1 MPMSNRMLT
10 LMMGVVA
17 FLILAVGVV
26 FVIALAGGGGDDDGG
41 SPASPSNGDDDSP
54 RSTGNG
60 ICSGQ
65 SLIVPGNDPNT
76 VLDPIQVGDVSTSE
90 YVVEI
95 FGGLVTLD
103 TELKVQPDIAQSWE
117 VSNGGKTYTFTL
129 RDNVVFHTGNTRRVT
144 ANDVKYSIER
154 AADPV
159 NASPTV
165 RAYLGNI
172 VGVRDRY
179 ENKASSVSG
188 VKVIDERT
196 LQIDLIEPS
205 DFFLSELTY
214 PVAFVVDREQ
224 VESNPRNWTQKPN
237 GTGPFRLAEFKPAE
251 RIRLVKNDRYHLGAP
266 KLDEVIFELGGGSLL
281 TRYENDEIHI
291 GGFPASLLDSV
302 KDGSNKLAEDYR
314 AVPNMAVFYF
324 TLNPGQP
331 PFDDPKV
338 RQAFAMTL
346 DRETINSVLLYDAYR
361 VADGFLPPDMPGYTE
376 SVRSYEYNV
385 AEAKQLLAES
395 KYAGNL
401 PRIVLTFSGSGAAP
415 GDLLVAIQQ
424 GWQDALGVNIELQ
437 AIDTSAFLR
446 EQRRGT
452 FQMHSDGWSA
462 DYPDPEDFLG
472 KLFASDSTLN
482 YTKYKNDE
490 VDKLLLSARVET
502 DRTRR
507 YQMYAEAEQL
517 ILDDAVVIPTF
528 WPVDHVVVKPCVQ
541 GYPDVSMTVPK
552 YRFVE
557 IKAE

>member
-1 MPMSNRMLT
+1 MSNRMLT

-17 FLILAVGVV
+17 LLILAVGVV
-26 FVIALAGGGGDDDGG
+26 FVAVLAGGGGDDDG
-41 SPASPSNGDDDSP
+41 SPASPSNNDDSP
-54 RSTGNG
+54 RNTGRG
-60 ICSGQ
+60 ICSGK

-103 TELKVQPDIAQSWE
+103 PELKVQPDIAQSWE

-172 VGVRDRY
+172 VGVRDRF

-196 LQIDLIEPS
+196 VQIDLIEPS

-224 VESNPRNWTQKPN
+224 IESNPRNWTQKPN

-251 RIRLVKNDRYHLGAP
+251 RIRIVKNDRYHLGAP

-302 KDGSNKLAEDYR
+302 KDGSNKLAKDYR

-324 TLNPGQP
+324 TLNPQQP

-376 SVRSYEYNV
+376 SVHSYEYNV
-385 AEAKQLLAES
+385 ARAKQLLSES
-395 KYAGNL
+395 KYAGNM
-401 PRIVLTFSGSGAAP
+401 PRVVLTFSGSGAAP

-482 YTKYKNDE
+482 YTRYKNDE
-490 VDKLLLSARVET
+490 VDKLLLAARVET
-502 DRTRR
+502 DRTKR
-507 YQMYAEAEQL
+507 YQMYAQAEQL

-528 WPVDHVVVKPCVQ
+528 WPVDHVVVKPCVK

>member
-1 MPMSNRMLT
+1 MSNRMLT

-26 FVIALAGGGGDDDGG
+26 FVIALAGGGGDDNG
-41 SPASPSNGDDDSP
+41 SPASPSNNDDSP
-54 RSTGNG
+54 RSTGKG
-60 ICSGQ
+60 ICSGK

-165 RAYLGNI
+165 RAYLGNV
-172 VGVRDRY
+172 VGVRDRF

-196 LQIDLIEPS
+196 VQIDLIEPS

-224 VESNPRNWTQKPN
+224 IESNPRNWTQKPN

-251 RIRLVKNDRYHLGAP
+251 RIRIVKNDRYHLGAP

-324 TLNPGQP
+324 TLNPQQP

-376 SVRSYEYNV
+376 SVHSYEYNV
-385 AEAKQLLAES
+385 ARAKQLLSES
-395 KYAGNL
+395 KYAGNM
-401 PRIVLTFSGSGAAP
+401 PRVVLTFSGSGAAP

-482 YTKYKNDE
+482 YTRYKNDE
-490 VDKLLLSARVET
+490 VDKLLLAARIET
-502 DRTRR
+502 DRTKR

-517 ILDDAVVIPTF
+517 IMDDAVVIPTF

>member
-1 MPMSNRMLT
+1 MSNRMLT

-26 FVIALAGGGGDDDGG
+26 FVIALAGGGGDDG
-41 SPASPSNGDDDSP
+41 SPASPSNNDDDSP
-54 RSTGNG
+54 RRTGNG
-60 ICSGQ
+60 ICSGN
-65 SLIVPGNDPNT
+65 SLIVPGSEPAT

-103 TELKVQPDIAQSWE
+103 TNLQVQPDIAQSWE
-117 VSNGGKTYTFTL
+117 VSNGGKTYTFKL
-129 RDNVVFHTGNTRRVT
+129 RDDVVFHTGNTRRVT
-144 ANDVKYSIER
+144 AEDVKYSIER

-172 VGVRDRY
+172 VGLRDRF

-196 LQIDLIEPS
+196 VQIDLIEPS

-214 PVAFVVDREQ
+214 PVAFVVDRQ
-224 VESNPRNWTQKPN
+224 QIESNPRNWTQKPN

-251 RIRLVKNDRYHLGAP
+251 RIRLVRNDRYHLGAP
-266 KLDEVIFELGGGSLL
+266 KIDEIVFELGGGSLL
-281 TRYENDEIHI
+281 TRYENDELHLSF
-291 GGFPASLLDSV
+291 FPASLLDSV
-302 KDGSNKLAEDYR
+302 KDGSNKLSKEYR
-314 AVPNMAVFYF
+314 SVPNMAVFYF
-324 TLNPGQP
+324 TLNPNQP

-338 RQAFAMTL
+338 RQAFAMSI
-346 DRETINSVLLYDAYR
+346 DRKTINSVLLYDAYR
-361 VADGFLPPDMPGYTE
+361 VADGFLPPEMPGYTE
-376 SVRSYEYNV
+376 SVKSYDYNPDR
-385 AEAKQLLAES
+385 AKQLLSES
-395 KYAGNL
+395 KYAGNM
-401 PRIVLTFSGSGAAP
+401 PRIVLSFSGSGAAP

-424 GWQDALGVNIELQ
+424 GWQDTLGVNIELQ

-452 FQMHSDGWSA
+452 FQMHSDGWAA

-482 YTKYKNDE
+482 YTKYRNDE
-490 VDKLLLSARVET
+490 VDRLLKEARTEQ
-502 DRTRR
+502 DRARR
-507 YQMYAEAEQL
+507 FQLYAQAEQK
-517 ILDDAVVIPTF
+517 ILDDATVIPTF
-528 WPVDHVVVKPCVQ
+528 WPVEHIVVKPCVV

-552 YRFVE
+552 FRYVE